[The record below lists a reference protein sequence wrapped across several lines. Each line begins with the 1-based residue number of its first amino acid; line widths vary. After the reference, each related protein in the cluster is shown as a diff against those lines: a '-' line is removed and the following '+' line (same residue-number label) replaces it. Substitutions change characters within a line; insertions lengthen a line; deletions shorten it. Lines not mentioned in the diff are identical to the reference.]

1 MKRRL
6 PIAIVLAALA
16 LPAFPAGAADSEV
29 KVGNFFYRAAYVRV
43 DPGETVTWRIL
54 DGSAHTV
61 TTRRGAPVRF
71 DSGGREPGETYE
83 FTFTEPGRYAY
94 TCTFHPN
101 LGQNGV
107 VQVGPD
113 TTDPVLRALRAKRSG
128 RRVRVSF
135 GLSEGARVK
144 AVLKRGRKTLKTVRT
159 RLLEQGRRS
168 VRFVRPKRLAPGR
181 YAARLVATD
190 RDGNSSR
197 RAKVTFV
204 VPKPR

>member
-6 PIAIVLAALA
+6 PIAVALAALA
-16 LPAFPAGAADSEV
+16 LPAFPAGAADTEV
-29 KVGNFFYRAAYVRV
+29 RVGDFFYRPAYVRV
-43 DPGETVTWRIL
+43 EPGDTVTWRIL
-54 DGSAHTV
+54 DGAPHTI
-61 TTRRGAPVRF
+61 TTRRGTPVRF
-71 DSGGREPGETYE
+71 DSDGRAPGETYE
-83 FTFTEPGRYAY
+83 FTFTEPGRYPY
-94 TCTFHPN
+94 FCTFHPN

-128 RRVRVSF
+128 RRVRVAF

-144 AVLKRGRKTLKTVRT
+144 AVLKRGRKVVKTVRT

-190 RDGNSSR
+190 RDGNASR

-204 VPKPR
+204 VSKPR